1 MNITIEEKYLNTI
14 LKILKENLDNPN
26 SRVYVFGSRAKGTT
40 KKYADLDLA
49 IDYNKQKLP
58 FKTLAK
64 LCAAFKDSFL
74 PYKVD
79 VDVVNL
85 NDISKEFKSSIED
98 NLVKLV

>member
-1 MNITIEEKYLNTI
+1 MNIAIEKKYLNTI
-14 LKILKENLDNPN
+14 LKILKENLDSPN
-26 SRVYVFGSRAKGTT
+26 SKVYIFGSRAKGTT

-64 LCAAFKDSFL
+64 LSAAFKESFL

-79 VDVVNL
+79 IVDL

-98 NLVKLV
+98 DLIKLA

>member
-26 SRVYVFGSRAKGTT
+26 SRVYVFGSRAKGTK

-49 IDYNKQKLP
+49 IDYNKQRLP

-64 LCAAFKDSFL
+64 LSYAFKDSFL

-79 VDVVNL
+79 IVDL

-98 NLVKLV
+98 DLIKLV

>member
-1 MNITIEEKYLNTI
+1 MNITIEKKYLNTI

-49 IDYNKQKLP
+49 IDYNKQKLS
-58 FKTLAK
+58 FKTFGK
-64 LCAAFKDSFL
+64 LSAAFKDSFL

-79 VDVVNL
+79 IVDL

-98 NLVKLV
+98 DLIKLV